1 MTDLAQRFLTADPAT
16 LAREALGLAGLCAAI
31 VALFCLPAL
40 A

>member
-1 MTDLAQRFLTADPAT
+1 MRDIAHRFLIADAAT

-31 VALFCLPAL
+31 VTLFCLPAF

>member
-1 MTDLAQRFLTADPAT
+1 MRDLTQRFLIADPAT

-31 VALFCLPAL
+31 VALFCLPAF

>member
-1 MTDLAQRFLTADPAT
+1 MQDIAHRFLTADPAV

-31 VALFCLPAL
+31 VVLFCLPAL